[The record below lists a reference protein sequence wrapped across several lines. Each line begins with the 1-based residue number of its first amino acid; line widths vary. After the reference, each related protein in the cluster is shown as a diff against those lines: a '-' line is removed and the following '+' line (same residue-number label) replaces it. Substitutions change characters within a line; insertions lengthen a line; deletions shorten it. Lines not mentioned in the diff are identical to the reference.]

1 MWPDE
6 FLATFRAVTPGLYLL
21 SDCGAPVGNV
31 FRIAYIQC
39 AWPQHVKSIQSDVYN
54 GEDRVIRRCDNDLPL
69 LLTSITWIR
78 LDDGSV
84 MVIKSEDQ

>member
-31 FRIAYIQC
+31 FRIGYIQC
-39 AWPQHVKSIQSDVYN
+39 AWPQHVKSIQSDVYT